1 MGVRLAVDCL
11 GVIEPTVPDVLRV
24 PGVLGVPETEGL
36 CVLGVIEPTVPDVLC
51 SLCVLEP
58 TVGVES
64 PNSDATDNLR
74 GCCKLV
80 NGSGSGSGSGKFLP
94 DNGVGVLIVEPDG
107 IGVVT
112 VD

>member
-1 MGVRLAVDCL
+1 MDCL
-11 GVIEPTVPDVLRV
+11 GVIEPTVPDVLGVLGVLRV
-24 PGVLGVPETEGL
+24 PGVLGVPGTEGL
-36 CVLGVIEPTVPDVLC
+36 CVLGVIEPTVPDVIC
-51 SLCVLEP
+51 SLRVLES

-64 PNSDATDNLR
+64 SNSDATDNLR

-80 NGSGSGSGSGKFLP
+80 NGSGSGSGKFLP